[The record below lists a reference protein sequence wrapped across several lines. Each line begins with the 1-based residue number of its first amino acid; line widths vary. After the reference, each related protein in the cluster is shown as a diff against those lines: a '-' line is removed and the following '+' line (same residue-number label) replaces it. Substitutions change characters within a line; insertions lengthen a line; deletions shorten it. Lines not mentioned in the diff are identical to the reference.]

1 MTYKHVDRGRFT
13 DLIPFTRHRL
23 TLVEISVALADVIK
37 KSYTIH
43 VQVNNEDVQYGVVA
57 YLLGKEYDAHSNSSD
72 SPTSSATPSPPRDV
86 LGSKSGVG
94 FTGPGGRQ
102 LLC

>member
-1 MTYKHVDRGRFT
+1 M
-13 DLIPFTRHRL
+13 
-23 TLVEISVALADVIK
+23 ADVIK

-43 VQVNNEDVQYGVVA
+43 MQVNNEDVQYGVVA
-57 YLLGKEYDAHSNSSD
+57 YLLGKEYDGPSNSSG
-72 SPTSSATPSPPRDV
+72 SPISSAASSPHDMQ
-86 LGSKSGVG
+86 GSKSGPG

>member
-1 MTYKHVDRGRFT
+1 MA
-13 DLIPFTRHRL
+13 
-23 TLVEISVALADVIK
+23 ISAADVIK

-57 YLLGKEYDAHSNSSD
+57 YLLGKEYDTHSNSTG
-72 SPTSSATPSPPRDV
+72 SPSRSTASSPPRDSQ
-86 LGSKSGVG
+86 GSKSGLG

-102 LLC
+102 LLS

>member
-1 MTYKHVDRGRFT
+1 MTA
-13 DLIPFTRHRL
+13 
-23 TLVEISVALADVIK
+23 ISATDVIK

-57 YLLGKEYDAHSNSSD
+57 YLLGKEYDAPSNSRG
-72 SPTSSATPSPPRDV
+72 SPSSSAASSPPRDTQ
-86 LGSKSGVG
+86 GSKGG

>member
-1 MTYKHVDRGRFT
+1 MTYKHVDRGWFATSFR
-13 DLIPFTRHRL
+13 LIDHQL
-23 TLVEISVALADVIK
+23 TPMAIPAADVIK

-57 YLLGKEYDAHSNSSD
+57 YLLGKEYDAHSNSSG
-72 SPTSSATPSPPRDV
+72 SPLTRATPSPPRDIQ
-86 LGSKSGVG
+86 GSKSGVG